1 MKPMDHSPGLVCN
14 GVSVVFGGL
23 RALDQVNFS
32 FREGEIVGLIGPNG
46 AGKSTLVNVITGFQI
61 PSEGFVLLDGVDL
74 ADVLS
79 HKRAQ
84 AGVTRTFQS
93 VRLFSGL
100 SVFENL
106 VASALGDPGTTVSKA
121 FSRANEVAE
130 VLNLTEYLQ
139 VEALSLP
146 HGIERLVGIGRA
158 LATRPRFL
166 LLDEP
171 AAGLNET
178 ESDELGLVLTRI
190 RDHYGCGICVIEH
203 DMRLIMS
210 VSERINVLDSGALI
224 AEGSASEIQRNSRV
238 IEAYLGVSQ

>member
-1 MKPMDHSPGLVCN
+1 MAMDAGLSCTDI
-14 GVSVVFGGL
+14 SVQFGGV

-32 FREGEIVGLIGPNG
+32 LLEGEIVGLIGPNG
-46 AGKSTLVNVITGFQI
+46 AGKSTLVNVLTGFQT
-61 PSEGFVLLDGVDL
+61 PSVGSVHLDGLDM

-79 HKRAQ
+79 HQRVH

-106 VASALGDPGTTVSKA
+106 VASALGRPKSSVSEA
-121 FSRANEVAE
+121 FIFANEIAE
-130 VLNLTEYLQ
+130 VLHLNDYLDSD
-139 VEALSLP
+139 ALSLP

-171 AAGLNET
+171 AAGLDEN
-178 ESDELGLVLTRI
+178 ESDELGRVLTQI
-190 RDHYGCGICVIEH
+190 RDRYGCGICIIEH

-210 VSERINVLDSGALI
+210 VSERIIVLDSGALI
-224 AEGSASEIQRNSRV
+224 AQGTAGEIQKNDRV
-238 IEAYLGVSQ
+238 IEAYLGVAP